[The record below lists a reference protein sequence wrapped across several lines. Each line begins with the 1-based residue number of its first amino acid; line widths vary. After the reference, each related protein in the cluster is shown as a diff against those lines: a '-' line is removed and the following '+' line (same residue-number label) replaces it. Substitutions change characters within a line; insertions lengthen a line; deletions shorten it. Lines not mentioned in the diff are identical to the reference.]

1 MKQSKEQLIE
11 GLLGHIKSTQEA
23 VTTELEKVAKTAHRP
38 LHEINQLKKEDR
50 EYAKHLQALS
60 LLRYAELEALNK
72 SPFFSKCVIAHKT
85 ADIRQNKEK
94 TLYFG
99 KYEFSEQGIYSW
111 VAPIAT
117 IRFANAGDTS
127 FRLPNGKLREV
138 KIFEK
143 EQYMI
148 VDGKPMFYARE
159 TETEPRELIYQEH
172 FSLKK
177 GAFMLPEIVEVMEKA
192 QDDVIR
198 ASHFGPF
205 AISGPAG
212 SGKTTLALHRVAY
225 LAQSPETAELY
236 PNDSITVFVQDTST
250 KEYFS
255 HLLPELGIHNVSITT
270 FFEWAA
276 EILKLEELRRSVDT
290 THELEKLCIK
300 DQILKETAPITWK
313 RNTWYTL
320 ESAYK
325 KLGSKELVEHFS
337 KQKDA
342 NALDRIDLTIALA
355 LLREDL
361 GRLEV
366 HIESNRAMRMGK
378 IVHHV
383 EKRPVQFALAVV
395 DEFQNYLPEQ
405 LDLFKSCLKSETQSI
420 IYVGDM
426 SQQILHGTVR
436 NWHEFKEEIS
446 SERQI
451 KLHKVYRNTKEI
463 LRYIQSIGYTVEI
476 PEALKEGVPV
486 IEYVSK
492 FANSVRDTNNLEVY
506 KQETLAH
513 LDTILEKSAAAQFPQ
528 SIGIIGLTRSD
539 VAYISEH
546 VESKQMPEDKKKL
559 IRVSTIAE
567 SQGVEFDIVCLVG
580 IHTGIFEPLA
590 LKLTN
595 SIEEGSA
602 TLVEKFKEESYKI
615 RKDLMYIALTR
626 AIAEMHVFGT
636 AKLKD
641 EFVK

>member
-23 VTTELEKVAKTAHRP
+23 VTTELEKVSKTAHRP
-38 LHEINQLKKEDR
+38 IYEINQLKKEDR

-60 LLRYAELEALNK
+60 LLRYTELEALNK

-236 PNDSITVFVQDTST
+236 PSDSITVFVQDTST

-276 EILKLEELRRSVDT
+276 EILKLEELRRSADP
-290 THELEKLCIK
+290 THELEKLYIK
-300 DQILKETAPITWK
+300 DQTLKEGAPATWK
-313 RNTWYTL
+313 RNAWYTL

-325 KLGSKELVEHFS
+325 KLGSKELVEHFA
-337 KQKDA
+337 KQKNS

-436 NWHEFKEEIS
+436 NWSEFKEEIS

-486 IEYVSK
+486 VEHLSIGGQEND
-492 FANSVRDTNNLEVY
+492 FEVY
-506 KQETLAH
+506 KQETLAQ
-513 LDTILEKSAAAQFPQ
+513 LDSILEKSAAAEFPE
-528 SIGIIGLTRSD
+528 SIGIIGLRRSD
-539 VAYISEH
+539 VAFISEYIA
-546 VESKQMPEDKKKL
+546 SKQMPEDKKKL

-580 IHTGIFEPLA
+580 IHPDIFVPEK

-595 SIEEGSA
+595 GIEEGSE
-602 TLVEKFKEESYKI
+602 TLVQKFKEESLKI
-615 RKDLMYIALTR
+615 RKDLVYIALTR
-626 AIAEMHVFGT
+626 AIAQMHVFGT
-636 AKLKD
+636 AKLKN